1 MRKKTIPPI
10 DKKYEKSTIYKIIFH
25 LLNALISWLVR
36 LVSPRSVLAAVPDL
50 GWIPLDQQAW
60 HLIINISNKKIIG
73 CSPHLLPWSF
83 TLLAL
88 PCAHQRAQHPSPTNL
103 DFLHWSCCCLSIP
116 IWFWSCLGLLLCK
129 SSRLFLKIFSS
140 YLSSPAPPCTWSAP
154 LNPSTSHQK
163 SSPTLES
170 IVKNQFWDFSEI
182 FRDS

>member
-1 MRKKTIPPI
+1 MPWSPGWSGLSLREVFWLRSQTLVG
-10 DKKYEKSTIYKIIFH
+10 FH
-25 LLNALISWLVR
+25 LTNR
-36 LVSPRSVLAAVPDL
+36 LLMDNKYK
-50 GWIPLDQQAW
+50 QQ
-60 HLIINISNKKIIG
+60 KIIG

-116 IWFWSCLGLLLCK
+116 ILFWSCLGLLLCK